1 MLRQANAQQADDILR
16 LQADSLQLQA
26 VVAENTRLQSEITIL
41 HKVSSTEKGYANDGN
56 ALGAMHRSAKVTTQA
71 HIQERLEPFMACH
84 RRFRGMS

>member
-41 HKVSSTEKGYANDGN
+41 HKVSFTEKGYANDGN
-56 ALGAMHRSAKVTTQA
+56 ALAGPPDCASAYSEA
-71 HIQERLEPFMACH
+71 
-84 RRFRGMS
+84 S